1 MIRTVPS
8 LVFDSA
14 AGAEVLS
21 FEAASRR
28 SGQRGGLR
36 AEVAAIEAWY
46 GRNAYS
52 AFLAKHGCRPDPDQA
67 TTIGRLIG
75 ARVKAADG
83 RLYPTPSAGERKAL
97 RKARQEAS
105 GAVKDALEVVRLR
118 KAIAGL
124 AANTRDPA
132 DLIKGLCPEV
142 DEPDIREQL
151 QDAIGWLS
159 RFAEEWQRRE
169 TGRTNGNP

>member
-1 MIRTVPS
+1 MSRTVPC

-14 AGAEVLS
+14 TTGADVVP

-28 SGQRGGLR
+28 SGQASGLK

-46 GRNAYS
+46 GRNAYTV
-52 AFLAKHGCRPDPDQA
+52 FLAKHGCRPDPGQA
-67 TTIGRLIG
+67 ATIGRLIG

-83 RLYPTPSAGERKAL
+83 RLYPAPGAAERKAL
-97 RKARQEAS
+97 RKARQEAA
-105 GAVKDALEVVRLR
+105 GAAKDALEVIRLR

-132 DLIKGLCPEV
+132 DVIKGLCPEI

-169 TGRTNGNP
+169 TGRTD